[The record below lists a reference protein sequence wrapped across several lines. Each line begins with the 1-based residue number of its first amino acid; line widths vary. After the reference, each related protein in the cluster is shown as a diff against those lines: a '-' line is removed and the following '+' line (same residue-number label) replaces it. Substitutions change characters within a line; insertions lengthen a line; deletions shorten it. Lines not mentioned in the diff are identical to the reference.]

1 MISRYWWGDQTYQN
15 NNDEIMTAQSRK
27 SHLEMSRDEM
37 EESNDVLCNLE
48 TLPASSQGTRS
59 GSICSTSIKA
69 QYLRDSPKLSRSSIS
84 RDGMDRRS
92 KNRKFGNCS

>member
-1 MISRYWWGDQTYQN
+1 
-15 NNDEIMTAQSRK
+15 MTAQSRK

-84 RDGMDRRS
+84 RDAMDRRGKIS
-92 KNRKFGNCS
+92 KARNIIEIWKVYRGQHIRL

>member
-1 MISRYWWGDQTYQN
+1 MAAQN
-15 NNDEIMTAQSRK
+15 RK
-27 SHLEMSRDEM
+27 SQLEMSRDEM

-84 RDGMDRRS
+84 RDTMDRR
-92 KNRKFGNCS
+92 GNFEKLPQNAAEIENSVNCWRGYP